1 MVLKYC
7 KADLFADDATV
18 HTHSKD
24 KDTIENNIQSDFND
38 SKQWSKNNKMHVHDT
53 KTSCMAVGTRQRRDG
68 SHHLDLKSGD
78 VRIKHVSN
86 QKLLGIYIDEN
97 LNWTTHIEYLCKVVS
112 SKFSLLQQ
120 LSEYVPIHVRKQFYQ
135 SCILPLIDY
144 GSITWGS
151 TSSANLDRLSK
162 LQKRAARVIL
172 NSDFDTPSATM
183 FQKLGWMSVESRIK
197 YNKAVFTYK
206 ALNNMTPEYINKL
219 LTPMSQ
225 THSLNLRSG
234 ETGALYVPFSRT
246 VLYSGAFSCSVPR
259 LWNSL
264 PQAVQNSESLNAFKT
279 NVKPL
284 C

>member
-1 MVLKYC
+1 MQ
-7 KADLFADDATV
+7 F
-18 HTHSKD
+18 
-24 KDTIENNIQSDFND
+24 D
-38 SKQWSKNNKMHVHDT
+38 SSNYNNKDNISLFNTRDDTRFNEFHILLRAEIMTKYFCIRHIVFVGWEVEVSCVHFST
-53 KTSCMAVGTRQRRDG
+53 WNLLVRLE
-68 SHHLDLKSGD
+68 HL
-78 VRIKHVSN
+78 
-86 QKLLGIYIDEN
+86 
-97 LNWTTHIEYLCKVVS
+97 T
-112 SKFSLLQQ
+112 F
-120 LSEYVPIHVRKQFYQ
+120 
-135 SCILPLIDY
+135 DY

-172 NSDFDTPSATM
+172 KSDIDIPSATM
-183 FQKLGWMSVESRIK
+183 FQELGWISVESRIK

-206 ALNNMTPEYINKL
+206 ALNNMTPEYITKL

-234 ETGALYVPFSRT
+234 ETGALYVPFPRT
-246 VLYSGAFSCSVPR
+246 VLYSGAFSCSAPK

-264 PQAVQNSESLNAFKT
+264 PQAVRNSEFLNAFKT

>member
-1 MVLKYC
+1 MSVCGPLFFPVTTAIQDHGSFQSRSLVFCPNSCCRHIWLPYVGPFPGCQCLGPTLFLLFINDLPLVLKYC
-7 KADLFADDATV
+7 KADLFADDATF
-18 HTHSKD
+18 HTHGKD
-24 KDTIENNIQSDFND
+24 NDTIENNIQSDFND

-53 KTSCMAVGTRQRRDG
+53 KTS
-68 SHHLDLKSGD
+68 
-78 VRIKHVSN
+78 
-86 QKLLGIYIDEN
+86 
-97 LNWTTHIEYLCKVVS
+97 
-112 SKFSLLQQ
+112 
-120 LSEYVPIHVRKQFYQ
+120 EYVPIHVQKQFYQ
-135 SCILPLIDY
+135 SYILPLIDY

-172 NSDFDTPSATM
+172 KSDFDTPSATM
-183 FQKLGWMSVESRIK
+183 FQELGWMSMESRIK

-206 ALNNMTPEYINKL
+206 AINNMTPDYITEL

-234 ETGALYVPFSRT
+234 ECGALYVPFSRKA
-246 VLYSGAFSCSVPR
+246 LYRGSFSCSAPK

-264 PQAVQNSESLNAFKT
+264 SQAVQNSESLNAFKT
-279 NVKPL
+279 NVKSL